1 MTRLSQK
8 PISRSTTWI
17 LGGTVLLL
25 GLQDQTV
32 LGQYNFP
39 NPEKAKSGPLAARE
53 VEDSSHLVGHE
64 NPILMKRIEDALQEW
79 DPRYLDSPY
88 LKRTYTDEG
97 KRFALRRP
105 DLAEFVTDVD
115 EAVALGKALFWDMQ
129 LGSDFG
135 SKAADGKLLGTACA
149 SCHYRFGAD
158 ARDRNS
164 YTIAYQAWDKF
175 FEGRPMVQRPAE
187 DKPGPSE
194 PFAQRS
200 LPYTPDG
207 EKTLERRDFSEW
219 GLGLLQHEAVGSQGI
234 QKRLFRGFGQD
245 GSELFAPIGKP
256 DWGYL
261 AHNMFGVGD
270 AVTRQVTRRNS
281 PSVINSVFHDRQF
294 HDARAESTFNG
305 FSIFGDFD
313 KRMILKKAMLDSDGK
328 LLSYHPVSVAL
339 VNASLASQAVGPVV
353 NDVEMSFAGRTFHD
367 IATRLLYAQPLAS
380 QITDTSDSLLLRYV
394 RQEIIQKP
402 DEAACCT
409 TLAGLYDPSRPG
421 SKLTY
426 RDWIKKAF
434 RKEWWE
440 NSKPL
445 SQDQALVDR
454 LEYSKKH
461 FVEVLSTY
469 TLPPEV
475 LEDIS
480 SILANQ
486 ELRYPAERVLM
497 RLERYEISDPKHIE
511 AQQSQWK
518 LVLHAAQHWAGV
530 EGEILPL
537 RTAVYDIEDLREH
550 RLDLDEQLAKTALF
564 GSPDGVLPQDDLM
577 VNNFSLYFGIAVML
591 YESTLI
597 SNDSPFDQMLR
608 GNPAGVEDVWQKTTA
623 NSEVLRLVP
632 KPGETVPSQVVP
644 EEPNNDENV
653 RKVMLDKFP
662 TLNAPPVLDATGMF
676 QRGLRVFVR
685 NCAEC
690 HEPPFFTTAVNLELA
705 PDLPDPIAKLH
716 GYTLVRNAF
725 ADAFKERMIANGVP
739 HGVGVNDAVRP
750 LLGNRRFYFDQ
761 ERLPDIEALV
771 GPLLIELMGIPDKR
785 PTTFLPTVVFPG
797 AGKPDRKPMITWTG
811 TRPPLEFEPSPKPG
825 EVPVDPYAFYD
836 QGYYNLGVSE
846 PRYDWGVW
854 AYSGSEDSISIAQVQ
869 RLLAETPLAILQAR
883 GVSEKAV
890 KELIEIV
897 EKELKE
903 SKDKAPGS
911 ASIPSLGTAY
921 RLPKLKQGRDT
932 AVSQQERNEEILR
945 VLETAPD
952 FIRQDAQALLQY
964 ITTQGVDHSANR
976 AFLDYAKFG
985 HRKDIH
991 FFKRARR
998 MVMTEE
1004 TWGHRKPFISDNEL
1018 MGWGAFKTPSLRNI
1032 ALTEPYMHNGRYVSL
1047 RQVIEFYSFDNP
1059 DLIPADPISNPDLH
1073 PEMGRLPLNHDG
1085 RIDQGDGKANLV
1097 QIQDA
1102 ESLLFFLLCLTD
1114 QRVEYEKAPFDHP
1127 SITLVNGFS
1136 NSSIH
1141 SENAIEISAVGANG
1155 YKDPPSQ
1162 FPSSN

>member
-1 MTRLSQK
+1 M
-8 PISRSTTWI
+8 
-17 LGGTVLLL
+17 GGTV
-25 GLQDQTV
+25 
-32 LGQYNFP
+32 
-39 NPEKAKSGPLAARE
+39 
-53 VEDSSHLVGHE
+53 
-64 NPILMKRIEDALQEW
+64 
-79 DPRYLDSPY
+79 
-88 LKRTYTDEG
+88 
-97 KRFALRRP
+97 RR
-105 DLAEFVTDVD
+105 VW
-115 EAVALGKALFWDMQ
+115 VAP
-129 LGSDFG
+129 SDRW
-135 SKAADGKLLGTACA
+135 
-149 SCHYRFGAD
+149 H
-158 ARDRNS
+158 
-164 YTIAYQAWDKF
+164 
-175 FEGRPMVQRPAE
+175 RPT
-187 DKPGPSE
+187 G
-194 PFAQRS
+194 AQRS

-234 QKRLFRGFGQD
+234 HKRLFRGFSQD

-261 AHNMFGVGD
+261 ASNMFGVGD

-281 PSVINSVFHDRQF
+281 PSAINSVFHDRQF

-367 IATRLLYAQPLAS
+367 IATRLLYTQPLAS
-380 QITDTSDSLLLRYV
+380 QITDTSDSLLRRYV

-445 SQDQALVDR
+445 SQNQALVDR
-454 LEYSKKH
+454 LEYSEKH

-469 TLPPEV
+469 TLQPE
-475 LEDIS
+475 LLKDIS

-497 RLERYEISDPKHIE
+497 
-511 AQQSQWK
+511 
-518 LVLHAAQHWAGV
+518 
-530 EGEILPL
+530 
-537 RTAVYDIEDLREH
+537 T
-550 RLDLDEQLAKTALF
+550 LD
-564 GSPDGVLPQDDLM
+564 
-577 VNNFSLYFGIAVML
+577 
-591 YESTLI
+591 
-597 SNDSPFDQMLR
+597 
-608 GNPAGVEDVWQKTTA
+608 
-623 NSEVLRLVP
+623 
-632 KPGETVPSQVVP
+632 
-644 EEPNNDENV
+644 
-653 RKVMLDKFP
+653 
-662 TLNAPPVLDATGMF
+662 
-676 QRGLRVFVR
+676 
-685 NCAEC
+685 
-690 HEPPFFTTAVNLELA
+690 
-705 PDLPDPIAKLH
+705 AKLH

-761 ERLPDIEALV
+761 ERIPDIEALV

-785 PTTFLPTVVFPG
+785 PTSFFPALVFPG

-825 EVPVDPYAFYD
+825 EDPVDPNAFYD
-836 QGYYNLGVSE
+836 QGYYNLGISE

-869 RLLAETPLAILQAR
+869 RLLIETPLADLQA
-883 GVSEKAV
+883 
-890 KELIEIV
+890 
-897 EKELKE
+897 
-903 SKDKAPGS
+903 
-911 ASIPSLGTAY
+911 
-921 RLPKLKQGRDT
+921 Q
-932 AVSQQERNEEILR
+932 
-945 VLETAPD
+945 
-952 FIRQDAQALLQY
+952 
-964 ITTQGVDHSANR
+964 
-976 AFLDYAKFG
+976 
-985 HRKDIH
+985 
-991 FFKRARR
+991 
-998 MVMTEE
+998 
-1004 TWGHRKPFISDNEL
+1004 
-1018 MGWGAFKTPSLRNI
+1018 
-1032 ALTEPYMHNGRYVSL
+1032 PYMHNGRHVSL

-1059 DLIPADPISNPDLH
+1059 DLIPADPVSNPDLH

-1085 RIDQGDGKANLV
+1085 QIDQGDGKANLV

-1141 SENAIEISAVGANG
+1141 SENAIEIAPVGANG